1 MCMIDDGGDRCT
13 IVSSVNY
20 TAIKEHRCAEC
31 KRSIP
36 VGDVYLRETLIVG
49 NRFATH
55 KTCAHCQ
62 VVRRWLADECG
73 GWMFS
78 RVLDDIR
85 EHADKS
91 VDGQIKVMADRMD
104 RQWKM
109 SDGRL
114 LPLHSVAVQLV
125 AAAGIEPATKGV

>member
-1 MCMIDDGGDRCT
+1 MCMIDDGGEFAT
-13 IVSSVNY
+13 VISSVNY

-31 KRSIP
+31 NRTISI
-36 VGDVYLRETLIVG
+36 GEVYLREMVVG
-49 NRFATH
+49 DHRPTTH

-73 GWMFS
+73 GWIFG
-78 RVLDDIR
+78 RVSDDIR
-85 EHADKS
+85 DHADES
-91 VDGQIKVMADRMD
+91 SDGQIKVMADRMG